1 MIHGVDRDERVSL
14 QLQNLIVQIVTR
26 LWTTRQEEAQFPLRA
41 SLACSWGT
49 AERVIGRRVRV
60 IGHVGTRGS
69 RRIVMDDGAA
79 TGREPRIPDGTEGR
93 STNENSKG
101 ISNRLFPSVGKQN
114 DATMP
119 DVARDLTLRSQ
130 CLPRVKYD

>member
-14 QLQNLIVQIVTR
+14 QLQNLIAQIVTR

-41 SLACSWGT
+41 SLACNWAT
-49 AERVIGRRVRV
+49 AESVRVR
-60 IGHVGTRGS
+60 GDCMVGYTGTGARVGF
-69 RRIVMDDGAA
+69 RDGGAA
-79 TGREPRIPDGTEGR
+79 TGREPRIPDRTEGR

-119 DVARDLTLRSQ
+119 EVTRDLTLRSQ